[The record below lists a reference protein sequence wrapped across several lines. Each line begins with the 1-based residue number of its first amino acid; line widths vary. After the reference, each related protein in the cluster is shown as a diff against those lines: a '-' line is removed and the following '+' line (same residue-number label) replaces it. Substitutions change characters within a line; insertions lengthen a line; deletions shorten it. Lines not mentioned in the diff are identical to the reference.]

1 MLPPQRSELA
11 HPDAARPRWVQDSKS
26 ADSKLDS
33 RLLTDMTSSSRGLYE
48 VLITEALDSKL
59 GRLGTGL
66 AANRD
71 GLRATEA
78 ADRIALHLARVV
90 ERAIGAIDEGD
101 RTAIGIDL
109 ARRLIEMI
117 VSVISAG
124 DLGAERPVVLGE
136 VLQSIVG
143 YLPDGRR
150 ETIATP
156 LIPLLDTTLLTNAP
170 GEPRVGHQVLTEI
183 YSADRVDV
191 VMAFIRRSGISPLIA
206 ALRAHCAAG
215 RLLRVL
221 TTTYTGST
229 EARALDE
236 LSEAGADIRVSYDTA
251 STRLHAKAWLL
262 HRQSGFSTAY
272 IGSSNLTH
280 SAQISGL
287 EWNVRVSGARNPDV
301 IDKVAAVFESYWQN
315 PDFRP
320 YDPEEFPTRSAGSA
334 DSRTTVQLSPTDLR
348 AEPFQERLLEQIAL
362 SRQQGHHRNLLV
374 SATGTGK
381 TVIAALDYVGLR
393 EDLARV
399 RLLFVA
405 HREEILTQSRATFQQ
420 ALRDP
425 SFGELW
431 VGGRRPAQFEYV
443 FASIQSLN
451 ASGISHLDPA
461 HFDIVIIDEFHHAA
475 AQSYQALLEHVRP
488 VELLGLT
495 ATPERT
501 DGLPILNWF
510 DGRIAAELRLWD
522 AIDQQRLV
530 AFAYYGIHDGID
542 LRGVPWRRGQG
553 YDIEGLTNVLTGNN
567 AAARFVVKELANR
580 VDDLARMRALGFCVS
595 VEHARF
601 MARVFREAGIA
612 STAIWSDTP
621 EAERRAA
628 LADLAA
634 RRVSVVFSVD
644 LFNEGIDVPAV
655 DTLLMLRPTDSPT
668 LFLQQLGRGL
678 RRHVGKTL
686 CTVLDFVGHHRK
698 EFRFDRR
705 FRALLGGT
713 RKELATQVEA
723 GFPFL
728 PAGCHMELDRVAADI
743 VLESIKNAVPSRWTE
758 KVETLRFLTA
768 NGALCTLGRFLDET
782 GLELEDVY
790 TGNKSW
796 SDLSAEAGVAAQ
808 QDGPHE
814 HILRRACGRLL
825 HVDDLVRIRTY
836 ERLVETPRVPDP
848 AQMPEREQRLL
859 RMLVGSLVAG
869 AATRDTSL
877 HEGAS
882 LLWKHPQVL
891 AELLEL
897 LGVLAARIEHV
908 STPLSTHAD
917 VPLQIHARYTR
928 VEILAAF
935 GVGKGA
941 RVAPWQTGVYWAP
954 DAGAD
959 LFAFTLD
966 KTTGQFSP
974 TTRYRD
980 YAISPDLVHWE
991 SQSVTRA
998 DSETGRRYQHHLET
1012 GSSVMLFARR
1022 RSDERAFYFLGPAV
1036 YVKHESELPMA
1047 ITWRLQHSLPG
1058 DLFAAFAAA
1067 VA

>member
-1 MLPPQRSELA
+1 
-11 HPDAARPRWVQDSKS
+11 
-26 ADSKLDS
+26 
-33 RLLTDMTSSSRGLYE
+33 MTAPGRGLYE
-48 VLITEALDSKL
+48 VLITEALQEQL
-59 GRLGTGL
+59 GRLGGSL
-66 AANRD
+66 EAIRA
-71 GLRATEA
+71 GLRAPEA
-78 ADRIALHLARVV
+78 ADRIALHMARVV
-90 ERAIGAIDEGD
+90 ERAIGAIDEGQ
-101 RTAIGIDL
+101 RATVGIDL
-109 ARRLIEMI
+109 ARRLIDMI
-117 VSVISAG
+117 RTLPSAG
-124 DLGAERPVVLGE
+124 ELGTERPVASGE
-136 VLQSIVG
+136 VLRSVVG
-143 YLPDGRR
+143 HLPDGRP
-150 ETIATP
+150 ESIAEP

-183 YSADRVDV
+183 NSADRIDV
-191 VMAFIRRSGISPLIA
+191 VMAFIRRSGIAPMMS
-206 ALRAHCAAG
+206 ALRAHCATG
-215 RLLRVL
+215 RVLRVL

-236 LSEAGADIRVSYDTA
+236 LREAGADVRVSYDMT

-287 EWNVRVSGARNPDV
+287 EWNVRVSGARNRDV
-301 IDKVAAVFESYWQN
+301 IDKVSAVFESYWYN

-320 YDPEEFPTRSAGSA
+320 YDREEFLLRTETSA
-334 DSRTTVQLSPTDLR
+334 DARSTILLSPTDLR
-348 AEPFQERLLEQIAL
+348 PEPFQVRLLEQIAL

-374 SATGTGK
+374 AATGTGK
-381 TVIAALDYVGLR
+381 TVMAALDYLGQR
-393 EDLARV
+393 ETLPRA

-425 SFGELW
+425 LFGELW
-431 VGGRRPAQFEYV
+431 VGGRRPEQFEYV

-451 ASGISHLDPA
+451 ASGFAHLDST
-461 HFDIVIIDEFHHAA
+461 HFDIVIVDEFHHAA
-475 AQSYQALLEHVRP
+475 AQSYQALLEHVQP
-488 VELLGLT
+488 IELLGLT
-495 ATPERT
+495 ATPERS
-501 DGLPILNWF
+501 DGLPILDWF

-530 AFAYYGIHDGID
+530 AFAYYGIHDGLD
-542 LRGVPWRRGQG
+542 LRHIPWRRGRG
-553 YDIEGLTNVLTGNN
+553 YDVEGLPNLLTGND
-567 AAARFVVKELANR
+567 AAARFVVKELGNR

-595 VEHARF
+595 VKHARF
-601 MARVFREAGIA
+601 MARVFREAGILA
-612 STAIWSDTP
+612 TAIWSDTP
-621 EAERRAA
+621 EGERQAA

-634 RRVSVVFSVD
+634 RRVNVVFSVD

-655 DTLLMLRPTDSPT
+655 DTLLMLRHTDSPT

-678 RRHVGKTL
+678 RRHVGKTM

-713 RKELATQVEA
+713 RKELATQVEE

-743 VLESIKNAVPSRWTE
+743 VLASIRNAVPSRWTE
-758 KVETLRFLTA
+758 KVEALRLLTA
-768 NGALCTLGRFLDET
+768 KGAGCTLARFLDET
-782 GLELEDVY
+782 GLELEEVY
-790 TGNKSW
+790 AGNKSW
-796 SDLSAEAGVAAQ
+796 SDLCADAGLAVHPA
-808 QDGPHE
+808 GPHE
-814 HILRRACGRLL
+814 QTIRRACGRLL
-825 HVDDLVRIRTY
+825 HVDDMLRIRTY
-836 ERLVETPRVPDP
+836 ERLLRAAQAPDST
-848 AQMPEREQRLL
+848 QMPERERRLF
-859 RMLVGSLVAG
+859 RMLVGSLVG
-869 AATRDTSL
+869 GVVKKETSL
-877 HEGAS
+877 QEGAIV
-882 LLWKHPQVL
+882 LWKHPQVL

-897 LGVLAARIEHV
+897 LELLAARIEHV
-908 STPLSTHAD
+908 ATPLSTHTE
-917 VPLQIHARYTR
+917 VPLEVHARYTR

-935 GVGKGA
+935 DVGEGA
-941 RVAPWQTGVYWAP
+941 KVAPWQTGCYWAP
-954 DAGAD
+954 NARAD

-980 YAISPDLVHWE
+980 YAISPDLIHWE

-998 DSETGRRYQHHLET
+998 DSDTGRRYQQHAAR
-1012 GSSVMLFARR
+1012 GSSVMLFTRR
-1022 RSDERAFYFLGPAV
+1022 RSDDRAFYFLGPAV